1 MYLIIN
7 TLISKSEQLLKQ
19 DEGIKYIRQMQK
31 MPGESIDV
39 KNSVIW

>member
-7 TLISKSEQLLKQ
+7 TLISKSEQILKQ
-19 DEGIKYIRQMQK
+19 DEGIMYIKRAQK

-39 KNSVIW
+39 KNSVIR